1 MKKLLI
7 RAHQWQKPHSFKG
20 DTVKLEVVTTEETVF
35 SDDVD
40 IIIAPGTEGQLG
52 ILPRHTSLLTALNSG
67 DVVVRK
73 DGQESLITVNGGFL
87 EVAGDHV
94 RVLASSNQ

>member
-1 MKKLLI
+1 LKKLLI

-40 IIIAPGTEGQLG
+40 IVIAPGVEGQLG

-94 RVLASSNQ
+94 RILANSNQ

>member
-1 MKKLLI
+1 MKKLL
-7 RAHQWQKPHSFKG
+7 RKAHQWQSPNSYKG
-20 DTVKLEVVTTEETVF
+20 DTVKLEIVTTEETIF

-40 IIIAPGTEGQLG
+40 IVIAPGTEGQLG
-52 ILPRHTSLLTALNSG
+52 ILPRHASLLTALNSG
-67 DVVVRK
+67 DIVVRK
-73 DGQESLITVNGGFL
+73 DRQESVITVNGGFL

>member
-94 RVLASSNQ
+94 RILANSNQ

>member
-40 IIIAPGTEGQLG
+40 IVIAPGVEGQLG

-94 RVLASSNQ
+94 RILANSNQ

>member
-1 MKKLLI
+1 LKKLLI

-20 DTVKLEVVTTEETVF
+20 GTVKLEVVTTEETVS

-40 IIIAPGTEGQLG
+40 IVIAPGAEGQLG
-52 ILPRHTSLLTALNSG
+52 ILPRHASLLTALNSG

-73 DGQESLITVNGGFL
+73 DGQESVITINGGFL

-94 RVLASSNQ
+94 RILANSNQ

>member
-1 MKKLLI
+1 M
-7 RAHQWQKPHSFKG
+7 
-20 DTVKLEVVTTEETVF
+20 KLEIVTTEETIF

-40 IIIAPGTEGQLG
+40 IVIAPVTEGQLG
-52 ILPRHTSLLTALNSG
+52 ILPRHASLLTALNSG
-67 DVVVRK
+67 DIVVRK
-73 DGQESLITVNGGFL
+73 DRQESVITVNGGFL

>member
-40 IIIAPGTEGQLG
+40 IVIAPGAEGQLG

-94 RVLASSNQ
+94 RILANSNQ